1 MLNLEN
7 IKPSIRRLEEM
18 KTLVYDQAWLK
29 GADPK
34 TELYYVWRDAA
45 ANDQEKEKI
54 AQAGLRYDITEFAP
68 LTLGVEYNKTFG
80 HTHSLVP
87 ETNLTYTEIYEVLA
101 GEVCFLLQKFSR
113 DRSQRDKSQRDKIED
128 IFAVRC
134 SAGDKYIVQPGY
146 AHISVNPTDQKT
158 VMANWLAIASR
169 QDYQEI
175 KDMKGAGYYALAPL
189 GLKSE
194 NEININWVKN
204 QNYSSLPE
212 LRFVEP
218 NNLSQFGIDQDQ
230 PMYHLVNNLE
240 KLDFLKNPQNY
251 SWE

>member
-87 ETNLTYTEIYEVLA
+87 GTNLTYTEIYEVLV
-101 GEVCFLLQKFSR
+101 GEVC
-113 DRSQRDKSQRDKIED
+113 
-128 IFAVRC
+128 
-134 SAGDKYIVQPGY
+134 
-146 AHISVNPTDQKT
+146 
-158 VMANWLAIASR
+158 
-169 QDYQEI
+169 
-175 KDMKGAGYYALAPL
+175 
-189 GLKSE
+189 
-194 NEININWVKN
+194 
-204 QNYSSLPE
+204 
-212 LRFVEP
+212 
-218 NNLSQFGIDQDQ
+218 LS
-230 PMYHLVNNLE
+230 P
-240 KLDFLKNPQNY
+240 
-251 SWE
+251 